1 MIRSGPQRRAVERN
15 GMAREIVIRISVPD
29 GVNVAVSQGTQQP
42 QQQRPFV
49 ERPAPPQPDGYCEEH
64 DMNWKLVPAGVSR
77 TKVDD
82 DGNPKRFNAF
92 WACPSRGCNNK
103 PPRNDDAPQR
113 RSQSA
118 LVDISHEQ
126 DDLPF

>member
-1 MIRSGPQRRAVERN
+1 MRT
-15 GMAREIVIRISVPD
+15 IVISIQVPD
-29 GVNVAVSQGTQQP
+29 GVNVQVNQGG
-42 QQQRPFV
+42 QQRASNAPFT

-118 LVDISHEQ
+118 LVDISNT